1 MMYGYLAF
9 SFEMTAF
16 IRSISIIPMTLKHD
30 PKSKSNILRSQD
42 KVEQI
47 NKLNRTPVMLSPT
60 YLGYLTKELIPKM
73 LDKNTSEEEVMKKLG
88 LSTKDE
94 YTSTIIMM
102 RQVGFTIK
110 YLIAAIEDMKINH
123 YYNI

>member
-1 MMYGYLAF
+1 MYGYLAF
-9 SFEMTAF
+9 RFEMTAF
-16 IRSISIIPMTLKHD
+16 IRSISVIPMTLKYD
-30 PKSKSNILRSQD
+30 PNSKSNILRSQD
-42 KVEQI
+42 KLEQI

-60 YLGYLTKELIPKM
+60 YLGYITKELIPKM

>member
-1 MMYGYLAF
+1 MYGYLAF
-9 SFEMTAF
+9 RFEMTAF
-16 IRSISIIPMTLKHD
+16 IRSISVIPMTLKYD
-30 PKSKSNILRSQD
+30 PNSKSNILRSQD

-60 YLGYLTKELIPKM
+60 YLGYITKELIPKM

>member
-1 MMYGYLAF
+1 MYGYLAF
-9 SFEMTAF
+9 RFEMTAF
-16 IRSISIIPMTLKHD
+16 IRSISVIPMTLKYD
-30 PKSKSNILRSQD
+30 PNSKSNILRSQD

>member
-1 MMYGYLAF
+1 MYGYLAF
-9 SFEMTAF
+9 RFEMTAF
-16 IRSISIIPMTLKHD
+16 IRSISVIPMTLKYD
-30 PKSKSNILRSQD
+30 PNSKSNILRSQD

-73 LDKNTSEEEVMKKLG
+73 LDKNTSEEVVMKKLG

>member
-1 MMYGYLAF
+1 
-9 SFEMTAF
+9 
-16 IRSISIIPMTLKHD
+16 
-30 PKSKSNILRSQD
+30 
-42 KVEQI
+42 
-47 NKLNRTPVMLSPT
+47 MLSPT
-60 YLGYLTKELIPKM
+60 YLGYITKELIPKM

>member
-1 MMYGYLAF
+1 MYGYLAF
-9 SFEMTAF
+9 RFEMTAF
-16 IRSISIIPMTLKHD
+16 IRSISVIPMTLKYD
-30 PKSKSNILRSQD
+30 PKSKSNILRSLD

-73 LDKNTSEEEVMKKLG
+73 LDENTSEEEVMKKLG

>member
-1 MMYGYLAF
+1 MYGYLAF
-9 SFEMTAF
+9 RFEMTAF
-16 IRSISIIPMTLKHD
+16 IRSISVIPMTLKYD
-30 PKSKSNILRSQD
+30 PNSKSNILRSQD

-47 NKLNRTPVMLSPT
+47 NKINRTPVMLSPT

>member
-1 MMYGYLAF
+1 MYGYLAF
-9 SFEMTAF
+9 RFEMTAF
-16 IRSISIIPMTLKHD
+16 IRSISVIPMTLKHD
-30 PKSKSNILRSQD
+30 PNSKSNILRSQD

>member
-1 MMYGYLAF
+1 MYGYLAF
-9 SFEMTAF
+9 RFEMTAF
-16 IRSISIIPMTLKHD
+16 IRSISVIPMTLKYD
-30 PKSKSNILRSQD
+30 PNSKSNILRSQD

-73 LDKNTSEEEVMKKLG
+73 IDKNTSEEEVMKKLG

>member
-1 MMYGYLAF
+1 MYGYLAF
-9 SFEMTAF
+9 RFEMTAF
-16 IRSISIIPMTLKHD
+16 IRSISVIPMTLKYD
-30 PKSKSNILRSQD
+30 PKSKSNILRSID

-73 LDKNTSEEEVMKKLG
+73 LDENTSEEEVMKKLG
-88 LSTKDE
+88 LTTKDE